1 MPVVDVEATLK
12 LLVVGNGEVGKTSL
26 ITRYATGVMTS
37 NYKRTIG
44 TDFFEKDCHV
54 KSGHVKLH
62 LWDTAG
68 QEMFAQVTKNY
79 YRGAGAVV
87 YAFSTTDRASFA
99 EIENWKRRV
108 EEVCGSSLVS
118 VLIQNKTDLI
128 NDAKMTTAEAEDL
141 ARRIGVKLY
150 RTCVKSNLLVAEV
163 FEYLAEEW
171 LKSGGDKAH
180 DPSMPITSGSI
191 EHKAVAAVGTS
202 NGDGKAAAS
211 AGTTNAAAPAGGTA
225 ATGNGT
231 TDVAASKEPATLILE
246 PSTQRT
252 KGKKSTCN
260 CS

>member
-1 MPVVDVEATLK
+1 
-12 LLVVGNGEVGKTSL
+12 VGNGEVGKTSL
-26 ITRYATGVMTS
+26 ITRYAAGVMTDQ
-37 NYKRTIG
+37 YKKTIG

-54 KSGHVKLH
+54 KSGYVKLH

-68 QEMFAQVTKNY
+68 QEMFAQLTKNY
-79 YRGAGAVV
+79 YRGAAAVV
-87 YAFSTTDRASFA
+87 YAFSTTDRASFQD
-99 EIENWKRRV
+99 IENWKKRV
-108 EEVCGSSLVS
+108 EEVCGTGLVS

-141 ARRIGVKLY
+141 ARRIGIKLY

-180 DPSMPITSGSI
+180 DPSMPIQSGST
-191 EHKAVAAVGTS
+191 EHKAGTGVV
-202 NGDGKAAAS
+202 NGT
-211 AGTTNAAAPAGGTA
+211 GTTNGDVKPAADAATPAPITG
-225 ATGNGT
+225 TGNGT
-231 TDVAASKEPATLILE
+231 AETAQKEPATVALA

-252 KGKKSTCN
+252 GGKKKCN